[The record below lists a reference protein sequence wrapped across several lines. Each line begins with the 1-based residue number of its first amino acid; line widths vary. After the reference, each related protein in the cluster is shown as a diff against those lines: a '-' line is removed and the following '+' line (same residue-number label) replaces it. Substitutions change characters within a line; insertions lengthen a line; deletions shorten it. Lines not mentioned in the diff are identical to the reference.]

1 MGRLFGQFSV
11 RVQPDSIS
19 VEHND
24 SEVLKASA
32 CLRFT
37 VKSPEANVIG
47 SRSGELYL
55 SLSQFLKFIFIEVQF
70 LFFVKQLFPSI
81 LVEIDDLELLA
92 VCIRLANEDV
102 RHLQLGPLSSKYV
115 HNLIKAEVFATL
127 NWSLPFL
134 LWHHQYLSILNT
146 SWQLETHFECGGFES
161 ILCNTQIN
169 FRLGPPLCLHDYF
182 HFLNSIDPL
191 FQRPNPNL
199 TLRNRNM
206 LRILRH
212 FCREKVRLSRL
223 FNNLCGHIRM
233 IK

>member
-1 MGRLFGQFSV
+1 MKTFCSTHSLLNNLKSELGGAAADADCAEDATRRTLDQYSTGLIMTFRNFVCGQSFQGSQRGSVGRLFGQFSV

-81 LVEIDDLELLA
+81 LVEIDDLELLV

-134 LWHHQYLSILNT
+134 FWHHQYLTILNT
-146 SWQLETHFECGGFES
+146 SWQLETHFECG
-161 ILCNTQIN
+161 
-169 FRLGPPLCLHDYF
+169 
-182 HFLNSIDPL
+182 
-191 FQRPNPNL
+191 
-199 TLRNRNM
+199 
-206 LRILRH
+206 
-212 FCREKVRLSRL
+212 
-223 FNNLCGHIRM
+223 
-233 IK
+233 